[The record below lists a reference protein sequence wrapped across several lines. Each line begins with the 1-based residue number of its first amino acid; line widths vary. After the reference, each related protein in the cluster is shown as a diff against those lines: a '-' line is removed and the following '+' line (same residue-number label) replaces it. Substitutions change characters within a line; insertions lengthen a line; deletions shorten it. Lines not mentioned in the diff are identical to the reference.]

1 MAIGG
6 DFVEELRWRGML
18 HDLMPGTQERLL
30 KGPTAGYVGID
41 PTADSLHIGHLVS
54 IMILKHFQRMGHK
67 PVVLIGGATGLI
79 GDPSGKSQERN
90 LQSPDDVARN
100 IAGIERQLRNLLD
113 IGGGDFSVQLVNN
126 AEWIG
131 KYSFIDFIRIIGKH
145 ITVNYMMS
153 KDSVKRRLSGE
164 VGAEGLS
171 FTEFSYQ
178 LIQAADFLHLR
189 RDYGV
194 ELQMGGSD
202 QWGNITTGAE
212 LVRRVD
218 QAEVYGITCPLI
230 TKADGT
236 KFGKTEQGN
245 VWLSPELTSPY
256 HFYQFWLNT
265 PDDLA
270 ERFIKIY
277 TMLGQVDVEEMV
289 NAHKQQPHARTLQRA
304 LAEQVTDMVH
314 GRQARYRA
322 QQASEILFGKNTPGA
337 LRELDKATLLEV
349 FEGVPRWK
357 VPGGLIEA
365 GVDVVSLL
373 TEHSGVYS
381 SKGECRRAIQ
391 GGGLGLNKERVESA
405 DLTVNSSFLLNGGLL
420 LVQKGKKEY
429 HILHTIDL

>member
-1 MAIGG
+1 
-6 DFVEELRWRGML
+6 ML
-18 HDLMPGTQERLL
+18 HDIMPGTQDRLR

-54 IMILKHFQRMGHK
+54 IMILKHFQRMGHR
-67 PVVLIGGATGLI
+67 PVVLLGGATGLI

-90 LQSPDDVARN
+90 LLTPDDVARN
-100 IAGIERQLRNLLD
+100 ITGIERQLRRLLD
-113 IGGGDFSVQLVNN
+113 IGAGDFSVQLVNN
-126 AEWIG
+126 AEWISR
-131 KYSFIDFIRIIGKH
+131 YSFIDFIRILGKH

-164 VGAEGLS
+164 AGTAGLS

-212 LVRRVD
+212 LVRRID
-218 QAEVYGITCPLI
+218 RADVYGITCPLI

-245 VWLSPELTSPY
+245 VWLSPELTTPY
-256 HFYQFWLNT
+256 RFYQFWLNV

-270 ERFIKIY
+270 VRFVKIY
-277 TMLGQVDVEEMV
+277 TMLGKTEVEEQV
-289 NAHKQQPHARTLQRA
+289 AAHSQQPGARMLQRL

-314 GRQARYRA
+314 GREERQRA
-322 QQASEILFGKNTPGA
+322 QRASGILFGKDTADA
-337 LRELDKATLLEV
+337 LRELDRRTLLEV
-349 FEGVPRWK
+349 FEGVPRARISAD
-357 VPGGLIEA
+357 LLQS
-365 GVDVVSLL
+365 GVDVISLL

-391 GGGLGLNKERVESA
+391 GGGVSLNKQRVETIEQRVDA
-405 DLTVNSSFLLNGGLL
+405 SSLLSDGIL

-429 HILHTIDL
+429 YILHTVDLE